1 MLSAL
6 PKVVIFINYS
16 KYSELL
22 RILGENITAYIR
34 KIQKK

>member
-6 PKVVIFINYS
+6 PKVVILINYS
-16 KYSELL
+16 KYSESV
-22 RILGENITAYIR
+22 RILEENITACIR